1 METLE
6 EKFLPTLDF
15 YNNTIKPFI
24 TDRVYNQSKVLETP
38 YIIQILNEKYEFDF
52 NYDSVQNILSTLN
65 VMDDEKQSIY
75 SYIIKE
81 IDETTRISRWVY
93 DYNLGHEIEK
103 YEYHS
108 DDKEQIKIYKETPN
122 MVFRRTSRKIQQGIL
137 GLIDDKNSKYIEET
151 DWIKTLKKLYKNKK
165 DKSYLNS
172 LMIALQEKF
181 YFDMIHLNFLPS
193 SPFLF
198 NQGRYALKNRMDETF
213 ISYYKPLGMM
223 KLEDWELIY
232 SITDQQFGSCYS
244 MGSIDDDIKAIYDQ
258 SFNQAEIFR
267 NQGGYGVNFSKL
279 RSNYQPVN
287 SIGSKSSGQV
297 SFMEMFNLNTKLIQ
311 LHSNTKRGASM
322 FLLDVNHPEIMNFIN
337 AKTDFDKGYNNLRYA
352 NISMVINNKFM
363 DKVYSDEEWDIVD
376 PSLKTANANLLPSE
390 LTFKYKQRDIWNNQI
405 LNATLH
411 AEPGI
416 INEDSINEDNP
427 LFPIE
432 TITSVNPCVT
442 GDTLVPTNKG
452 LIRADKL
459 EEGMLTWNPIKK
471 QMDKITKVFNNGL
484 KDIYKITLTNGMKL
498 KATKEHK
505 LKTKSGDLVTVED
518 LSPQDILEI
527 SLDDTLQFVEDGS
540 IPQFEQENLGNK
552 NLELK
557 KFRYTNNVDMVWL
570 IGVMVGDGTINAD
583 SKKGKY
589 TVTFTIGNTK
599 NGVKTNIERILN
611 DMEVNYRT
619 IETPTSTTQFVVSSK
634 NFCRYIAFLMEIEA
648 NEEGKTSTKG
658 NKKIP
663 SWLFKSSKNIILS
676 FLAGLIDSDG
686 TVNIT
691 KKGSNI
697 AVSSIYKEILDSTQ
711 QILLSFGIKSSVY
724 KTQNKRDMEDP
735 RNGKIYKAKETWR
748 INFSTLNKKSLA
760 EIYEFMH
767 CSHKKE
773 NMKTCIDMG
782 GPNSEYYTSQSK
794 FAKIKSIEHIGQ
806 DVVYDITVPGDYM
819 WVTNGFVSLDC
830 AEYLGQDKS
839 VCNLGSINLYQHI
852 TKGGVIEGR
861 VLQSTINSLYL
872 FLTLSNFENDFPLSE
887 LTDNTRKYRN
897 IGMGIMG
904 VQSTFIYKDIPYGSV
919 ESMEILNYVMKLFN
933 RTQLENSVNMAKL
946 IGQYDKFDI
955 VREKLNPSN
964 NNSWVYQL
972 NITNKDSAIVL
983 NNNDQIQN
991 ARLLAIQPNGSIGFI
1006 SNISCGTDTIF
1017 SLAYERTVNSG
1028 FQSEYKKIQ
1037 YDQSIYDILIH
1048 RYKMTDEKQQIEM
1061 SKLGKGE
1068 IPEVFNNCNS
1078 LSTTSTVGV
1087 VEKLQILSMSN
1098 RYLDMNTST
1107 TFNIMKDTNL
1117 DPENLE
1123 KFLNFEDQ
1131 ILEEQYNKYKTIR
1144 FKTKALDIIKTN
1156 LQAFKSQ
1163 ANYIQVNFQS
1173 QTEKQLLYD
1182 LMDKQEEDIQ
1192 FQYKKI
1198 SELEGFKKLEKTIQA
1213 VNDFYLLSQ
1222 ILKIKGVTVYVEGS
1236 RPPVLKQIRKQEKID
1251 KKDTGDK
1258 MEFNLD
1264 GLSLILDKK
1273 SNKLAPKD
1281 VPPYIHRIMKPIKFT
1296 TDKNNGNKEYR
1307 INVEVGFLD
1316 DTQEPFEVFFR
1327 QTNSIK
1333 DLHIDPVEFL
1343 DACARLLSWG
1353 MRSGADPEYGLIQLG
1368 KQKTFE
1374 NSYSFLS
1381 GLLRDEVKDIL
1392 QYYGSRGKKKRELK
1406 DLQEERKKWIL
1417 TPNGYYVDTEGKHRC
1432 PQCGSEIIHHNGCIK
1447 CPQCSWSQCTDN

>member
-151 DWIKTLKKLYKNKK
+151 DWIKTLKKLYKSKK

-223 KLEDWELIY
+223 KIEDWELIY

-459 EEGMLTWNPIKK
+459 EEGMLTWNPIKNR
-471 QMDKITKVFNNGL
+471 MDEITKVFNNGV
-484 KDIYKITLTNGMKL
+484 KDIYRVAATCDIGEVNTLV
-498 KATKEHK
+498 ATAEHK
-505 LKTKSGDLVTVED
+505 LMRVRFDESEPENEILEMIPISELKPGDLVKVVFSRT
-518 LSPQDILEI
+518 
-527 SLDDTLQFVEDGS
+527 DDQ
-540 IPQFEQENLGNK
+540 PYK
-552 NLELK
+552 
-557 KFRYTNNVDMVWL
+557 
-570 IGVMVGDGTINAD
+570 A
-583 SKKGKY
+583 
-589 TVTFTIGNTK
+589 FTGLNTAH
-599 NGVKTNIERILN
+599 KTNARI
-611 DMEVNYRT
+611 
-619 IETPTSTTQFVVSSK
+619 F
-634 NFCRYIAFLMEIEA
+634 
-648 NEEGKTSTKG
+648 
-658 NKKIP
+658 
-663 SWLFKSSKNIILS
+663 
-676 FLAGLIDSDG
+676 
-686 TVNIT
+686 
-691 KKGSNI
+691 
-697 AVSSIYKEILDSTQ
+697 SI
-711 QILLSFGIKSSVY
+711 
-724 KTQNKRDMEDP
+724 R
-735 RNGKIYKAKETWR
+735 
-748 INFSTLNKKSLA
+748 
-760 EIYEFMH
+760 
-767 CSHKKE
+767 
-773 NMKTCIDMG
+773 
-782 GPNSEYYTSQSK
+782 
-794 FAKIKSIEHIGQ
+794 HIGQ

-872 FLTLSNFENDFPLSE
+872 FLTLSNFANDFPLSE

-946 IGQYDKFDI
+946 IGQYDKFDT
-955 VREKLNPSN
+955 VKEKLNPSN
-964 NNSWVYQL
+964 NDSWIYQL
-972 NITNKDSAIVL
+972 NNTNKESGIIL
-983 NNNDQIQN
+983 NNDDQIQN

-1048 RYKMTDEKQQIEM
+1048 RYKMTDDEQQVEI

-1123 KFLNFEDQ
+1123 KFLNFEDP
-1131 ILEEQYNKYKTIR
+1131 ILEDQYNKYKTIR

-1173 QTEKQLLYD
+1173 QTEKQLLYN

-1198 SELEGFKKLEKTIQA
+1198 SEMEGFKKLEKIIQA

-1236 RPPVLKQIRKQEKID
+1236 RPPVLKQIKKRDKID

-1258 MEFNLD
+1258 LEFNLD
-1264 GLSLILDKK
+1264 GLSLLLDKK

-1281 VPPYIHRIMKPIKFT
+1281 VPPYIHRIMKPVKFT

-1353 MRSGADPEYGLIQLG
+1353 MRSGADPEYGLVQLG

>member
-1 METLE
+1 MEL
-6 EKFLPTLDF
+6 KFIPDKTYYDEIA
-15 YNNTIKPFI
+15 TPFI
-24 TDRVYNQSKVLETP
+24 TDRVYDQKKVLTIP
-38 YIIQILNEKYEFDF
+38 YIIQILNEKYEFD
-52 NYDSVQNILSTLN
+52 YDYKTIYSLLSTLN
-65 VMDDEKQSIY
+65 TVGDENQKVY
-75 SYIIKE
+75 SYILHNLE
-81 IDETTRISRWVY
+81 ETTRISRWLY

-108 DDKEQIKIYKETPN
+108 KDEKQIKIYKESPQ
-122 MVFRRTSRKIQQGIL
+122 MIFLRAQKKIQQGIL
-137 GLIDDKNSKYIEET
+137 GIIDNKNIKYISDTE
-151 DWIKTLKKLYKNKK
+151 WVSQLKELYNNEDGKQE
-165 DKSYLNS
+165 LNE
-172 LMIALQEKF
+172 LLKAIQTKF
-181 YFDMIHLNFLPS
+181 YFDMINLNFLPS

-198 NQGRYALKNRMDETF
+198 NQGRYALKNRLEETF
-213 ISYYKPLGMM
+213 IPYFKPIDSMELD
-223 KLEDWELIY
+223 DWNIIY

-244 MGSIDDDIKAIYDQ
+244 MGSINDDIKSIYDQ

-279 RSNYQPVN
+279 RSNYQQVN

-322 FLLDVNHPEIMNFIN
+322 FLLDVNHPEILNFIN
-337 AKTDFDKGYNNLRYA
+337 QKTDFDKEYNNLRYA
-352 NISMVINNKFM
+352 NISIVINNKFM
-363 DKVYSDEEWDIVD
+363 DQVYQDNEWITKD
-376 PSLKTANANLLPSE
+376 PSLYTTNSMLPSE
-390 LTFKYKQRDIWNNQI
+390 LIFKFKQRDIWDNQI

-427 LFPIE
+427 LYPEEI
-432 TITSVNPCVT
+432 ITSVNPCVT

-505 LKTKSGDLVTVED
+505 LKTKSGDLVAVED

-583 SKKGKY
+583 SKKGRY

-599 NGVKTNIERILN
+599 NGIKTNIERILN

-663 SWLFKSSKNIILS
+663 SWLFKSSKNIFLS

-839 VCNLGSINLYQHI
+839 VCNLGSINLYQHLSKDGQI
-852 TKGGVIEGR
+852 NEKI
-861 VLQSTINSLYL
+861 LKSTIDSLYL
-872 FLTLSNFENDFPLSE
+872 FLTLSNFANDFPLPE
-887 LTDNTRKYRN
+887 LTETTRRYRN

-904 VQSTFIYKDIPYGSV
+904 VQSTFIYKDLPYGSID
-919 ESMEILNYVMKLFN
+919 SMQVLNDVMKTFN
-933 RTQLENSVNMAKL
+933 QTQLKDSIYMGNL
-946 IGQYDKFDI
+946 IGQYDNFDI
-955 VREKLNPSN
+955 VKTRLNPDN
-964 NNSWVYQL
+964 NATWEYIL
-972 NITNKDSAIVL
+972 NNTNKESGITL
-983 NNNDQIQN
+983 NNTDQIQN

-1028 FQSEYKKIQ
+1028 FQSEYKKVQ
-1037 YDQSIYDILIH
+1037 YDQSIYDILRH
-1048 RYKMTDEKQQIEM
+1048 RYNLTEVQQQVEM
-1061 SKLGKGE
+1061 EKLGRGE
-1068 IPEVFNNCNS
+1068 MPDIFNTCNS
-1078 LSTTSTVGV
+1078 LSTTSSVGV

-1107 TFNIMKDTNL
+1107 TFNIMRDTDLN
-1117 DPENLE
+1117 PNNLE
-1123 KFLNFEDQ
+1123 KFTEFNDTILTNQFNSYKKKRFESEQLN
-1131 ILEEQYNKYKTIR
+1131 IL
-1144 FKTKALDIIKTN
+1144 KTN
-1156 LQAFKSQ
+1156 LNSFRQQ
-1163 ANYIQVNFQS
+1163 ANYIQVNFASQS
-1173 QTEKQLLYD
+1173 EKLTISD
-1182 LMDKQEEDIQ
+1182 LVVKQETDLQ
-1192 FQYKKI
+1192 AQYKKMSDI
-1198 SELEGFKKLEKTIQA
+1198 EGFKKLSKIIQA

-1236 RPPVLKQIRKQEKID
+1236 RPPVLKQIRKEEKSER
-1251 KKDTGDK
+1251 KDTGDK

-1264 GLSLILDKK
+1264 GLSLLLDKK

-1281 VPPYIHRIMKPIKFT
+1281 VPPYIHRIMKPVKFT
-1296 TDKNNGNKEYR
+1296 TDMNDDGGYR

-1333 DLHIDPVEFL
+1333 NLYIDPVEYL

-1353 MRSGADPEYGLIQLG
+1353 MRSGADPEYGLTQLG
-1368 KQKTFE
+1368 KQKTFD
-1374 NSYSFLS
+1374 NKYSFIS
-1381 GLLRDEVKDIL
+1381 GLLRDEVRDIL
-1392 QYYGSRGKKKRELK
+1392 SYNTLKGKKKKELK
-1406 DLQEERKKWIL
+1406 DLQEERRKWIL
-1417 TPNGYYVDTEGKHRC
+1417 TPKGYYVDMEGKHRC
-1432 PQCGSEIIHHNGCIK
+1432 PQCGVEIIHHNGCIK
-1447 CPQCSWSQCTDN
+1447 CQQCSWSQCTDN